1 MKGGNQKKSLSVK
14 LGVMLFVIGPAVF
27 GNAKVWAADWRLYA
41 SDNKAIRYY
50 DGQGI
55 TSPSKNIVRVSN
67 KIIFTER
74 TAHAMAE
81 RLGKA
86 YENLAYEISLK
97 EINCAEKKERWV
109 LTTLYSKKGELLHAP
124 AEIKKEWGSIDTDT
138 LSYTLFKKVCE
149 GM

>member
-1 MKGGNQKKSLSVK
+1 MKLIAIFCSVF
-14 LGVMLFVIGPAVF
+14 FVIECAGVPK
-27 GNAKVWAADWRLYA
+27 GNWIEYGKNEVGVYF
-41 SDNKAIRYY
+41 Y
-50 DGQGI
+50 DQQSI
-55 TSPSKNIVRVSN
+55 AHASKNIVRVSN